1 MTFLLG
7 LVHQMF
13 AQMTT
18 NTGEQT
24 PNSMTAHGKI
34 YVVMFVCLVIL
45 GGLIAFL
52 ILLDRKIRKMEK
64 QKD

>member
-1 MTFLLG
+1 MTILLG
-7 LVHQMF
+7 LVHQLF

-18 NTGEQT
+18 NAGEQT
-24 PNSMTAHGKI
+24 PNSMTDHGKI

-45 GGLIAFL
+45 GGLIAYL
-52 ILLDRKIRKMEK
+52 ILLDRKIRRLEK

>member
-1 MTFLLG
+1 MTILLG
-7 LVHQMF
+7 LAHHLF

-24 PNSMTAHGKI
+24 PDSMVAQGKI

-45 GGLIAFL
+45 GGLITYL
-52 ILLDRKIRKMEK
+52 ILLDRKIKRLEK

>member
-1 MTFLLG
+1 
-7 LVHQMF
+7 
-13 AQMTT
+13 MTT

-24 PNSMTAHGKI
+24 PDSMVAHGKI

-45 GGLIAFL
+45 GGLITYL
-52 ILLDRKIRKMEK
+52 ILLDRKIKRLEK